1 MSFGITLRIMSYNR
15 PDYLKQALDS
25 AFDQTVP
32 FHSIEVYDNG
42 SRPEALRFLER
53 YGRGVKVRSFPKN
66 SKTTWESAFGDSCQ
80 SRHLCV
86 FHDDDLFGSKFVEV
100 TLANLN
106 QMPSLIAHSCN
117 GRRINS
123 DGPFEHLLL
132 LDLQRSLRFTNP
144 VAMAEH
150 CLNSCIP
157 WAPTTYVWNRQLG
170 ETYRAAQKHGRL
182 DDVGMLFALLQ
193 KGEIYLEKEP
203 LYDCRIHAENGSRNL
218 GWLEENQLWSLFLE
232 VCPEND
238 PRWAVIRRNLQKRY
252 TDRWFHDWLR
262 GSGELPPLRWSK
274 LSLLG
279 LHRCCRNN
287 KIKILRR
294 LVLGPS

>member
-25 AFDQTVP
+25 AFNQTVP

-42 SRPEALRFLER
+42 SRPEVLRFLER
-53 YGRGVKVRSFPKN
+53 YGRGIQVRSFSQN

-86 FHDDDLFGSKFVEV
+86 FHDDDLFGPKFVEV
-100 TLANLN
+100 TLANLK

-123 DGPFEHLLL
+123 DGSFENRLL
-132 LDLQRSLRFTNP
+132 LDLPNCLKFATP
-144 VAMAEH
+144 TALAEH

-157 WAPTTYVWNRQLG
+157 WAPATYVWNCHLG
-170 ETYRAAQKHGRL
+170 EIYRAEQRHRRL
-182 DDVGMLFALLQ
+182 EDVGMFFSLLQ
-193 KGEIYLEKEP
+193 NGEIYLEKEP
-203 LYDCRIHAENGSRNL
+203 LYCCRVHERNDSKNL
-218 GWLEENQLWSLFLE
+218 GWIEENQLWSLFLE
-232 VCPEND
+232 VCPKNN
-238 PRWAVIRRNLQKRY
+238 PRSAEIRRNLQKRY

-262 GSGELPPLRWSK
+262 GSQELPRLRWSK